1 MSKLEGAWIPRKM
14 RGIHAPVEAAA
25 GPRCRFPEFFGREWK
40 RHSICSRYMRA
51 KVLVSWL
58 SYFRVGLSRWRKTPR
73 NKRKGKIMSELTR
86 PVLFRVAVIAMAL
99 ALSAVAQGQ
108 FNYTTN
114 HGAITIAGY
123 TGPGG
128 AVYIPARIGGL
139 PVTGIGVAAF
149 EDCGS
154 LTDITIPDGVTIIG
168 DYAFAFCTFLTNVT
182 IPNTVASIG
191 SGAFYACSWLKSVA
205 IPDSVTNLGNFAF
218 AESGL
223 ASATIPKSITVIG
236 DYTFQYCGLSSVA
249 IPDSVTAIGAG
260 AFSGSGLKSVTIP
273 NGVTSIGASAFSPCV
288 ILTNATI
295 PASVTSIGSYTFSEC
310 GNLRAVYFQGNAPRG
325 DWSVF
330 HNDDFLTLYY
340 LPGTTGLGS
349 TFGFPQFGCPPAV
362 LWNPEA
368 QTGGASFGV
377 RTNHFGFA
385 ITGSSGLVIVV
396 EATANLANPT
406 WSPVHTNTLTALAQA
421 VLAHLG
427 EGNVHVV
434 GPGR

>member
-205 IPDSVTNLGNFAF
+205 IPDSVTNLGKLRVRGVWPGQRHDPQ
-218 AESGL
+218 EHHRHRRLHVPVLRPEQRCYPRQRYCHRGWCVLRQRPEERHDPQRCHQHRGL
-223 ASATIPKSITVIG
+223 CI
-236 DYTFQYCGLSSVA
+236 LSLRH
-249 IPDSVTAIGAG
+249 PDQRHDPGQRHQHRV
-260 AFSGSGLKSVTIP
+260 VR
-273 NGVTSIGASAFSPCV
+273 
-288 ILTNATI
+288 ILRVRQ
-295 PASVTSIGSYTFSEC
+295 PEGCLF
-310 GNLRAVYFQGNAPRG
+310 
-325 DWSVF
+325 
-330 HNDDFLTLYY
+330 
-340 LPGTTGLGS
+340 PG
-349 TFGFPQFGCPPAV
+349 
-362 LWNPEA
+362 
-368 QTGGASFGV
+368 
-377 RTNHFGFA
+377 
-385 ITGSSGLVIVV
+385 
-396 EATANLANPT
+396 
-406 WSPVHTNTLTALAQA
+406 
-421 VLAHLG
+421 
-427 EGNVHVV
+427 
-434 GPGR
+434 